1 MQTLTGLYIEDEPKN
16 ITLMQGRFSLFPGIR
31 LIGIDVYPQTLNG
44 FYDFVIENDVDF
56 LLIDHELEKASVNYK
71 GIEVLREIRSHD
83 SNIYAVLLTNYPL
96 DDYKDELGEYDY
108 QLNKAELK
116 DTKKMNE
123 LIAKIKPA
131 CALRK
136 DNNTLSFM
144 SEKNEELK
152 ALLQQISEVAKREK

>member
-16 ITLMQGRFSLFPGIR
+16 ITLMQGRFSLFPGIK
-31 LIGIDVYPQTLNG
+31 LIGIEMYPQALNR
-44 FYDFVIENDVDF
+44 FYDFVVENDVDF
-56 LLIDHELEKASVNYK
+56 LLIDHELEKASVDYK
-71 GIEVLREIRSHD
+71 GIEVLREIRRYD

-123 LIAKIKPA
+123 LIAKIRRA

-136 DNNTLSFM
+136 DNNALSFM
-144 SEKNEELK
+144 NEKNEELNS
-152 ALLQQISEVAKREK
+152 LLQQISKAAKKVK

>member
-1 MQTLTGLYIEDEPKN
+1 M
-16 ITLMQGRFSLFPGIR
+16 
-31 LIGIDVYPQTLNG
+31 IGIVTYPHTLEG
-44 FYDFVIENDVDF
+44 FYDYVVENDVDF
-56 LLIDHELEKASVNYK
+56 LLIDHELDKASVSYK
-71 GIEVLREIRSHD
+71 GIEVLREIRRHD

-123 LIAKIKPA
+123 LIAKIRRA

-136 DNNTLSFM
+136 DNDTLSFM
-144 SEKNEELK
+144 NEKNEELNL
-152 ALLQQISEVAKREK
+152 LLQQIRRATNREK